1 MQLDKGLVKVEKS
14 SHYVRYLLI
23 IGILVLAFSLSFV
36 LRAQPLEYGF
46 ELNEYD
52 PFFNYRATQF
62 VVENGFPSYLEWHD
76 DLSWHPYGRDIS
88 TTSQVMLH
96 VTAAT
101 LYQIFGMG
109 SSLYDFTIL
118 LPMVVGSLT
127 AVVIFAL
134 VRTIGGTTAGLLAS
148 LFFAISPIII
158 MRGSIGWFKSE
169 PLGLFYGL
177 LAVYLLISGIK
188 SDKGKVSIAKIVGA
202 GILLSFGIASW
213 GGIQFFVLPIGLFFI
228 ALPFLRKDNKFVIWT
243 SVVFASVFILV
254 TVSFDKILVPF
265 SELCILNCASLDL
278 QPITFFSSLN
288 GLFLIG
294 CTGFLA
300 TCIIIRKIFSKAGLR
315 SGLALLGGTIIA
327 GIAIASSGIVWLPS
341 FRYLN
346 AANPF
351 LITTDM
357 LTDSVSEH
365 ATSTI
370 DISFYF
376 FSILM
381 VFAGLGAWLL
391 FQKKVNRSLQI
402 KGEMAAFAL
411 IIGFLGIYFSSAFVR
426 LEVFGSI
433 SVIILS
439 SIGVSILISKIL
451 KEGHKP
457 TSVVTKISFLAIIV
471 ALLMVPM
478 VYPEKLNWANNT
490 AGLPITILN
499 SGTHFNTSTNDW
511 SDAMQWLRENTPEDV
526 VIASWWDYGYWISTL
541 AERKTLADNSTLL
554 DWQIRKIAAT
564 YMSTPEDAWQ
574 ILTSDV
580 DTDVSP
586 YYVTLPANV
595 ANPTK
600 PIDDIYD
607 EKQHKLDQFKIWY
620 DTCASQID
628 IEQACDTF
636 YRNYEPLIY
645 DPEIAEKYPTLFDYW
660 ESEVYRIPPII
671 TGLDAD
677 YVIVNLAAEK
687 LSAENIMDL
696 YVINQK
702 GGDETK
708 AFWFLKIADLSV
720 FDYYNPELSGYS
732 AKFWDETLLG
742 NLIPFTPIIY
752 VDTDNPEIQSET
764 YERGYT
770 SIYVKN
776 IKFPSDGDGPFQLV
790 YVPPSFEMDAPGPLT
805 GPLIYK
811 INKEYI
817 PECAINDIREVCSV
831 IP

>member
-1 MQLDKGLVKVEKS
+1 MLQSNNELVKVEKS

-23 IGILVLAFSLSFV
+23 IGILALSFSLSFMI
-36 LRAQPLEYGF
+36 RAQPLEYGF
-46 ELNEYD
+46 ELNEFD

-62 VVENGFPSYLEWHD
+62 MVENGLPSYLEWND

-96 VTAAT
+96 VTTAT
-101 LYQIFGMG
+101 LYQTFGMG
-109 SSLYDFTIL
+109 SNLYDFTIL
-118 LPMVVGSLT
+118 FPVVIGSLT
-127 AVVIFAL
+127 AVVIFAI
-134 VRTIGGTTAGLLAS
+134 VRTIGGTTAGLFAS
-148 LFFAISPIII
+148 LFFAVSPIII

-177 LAVYLLISGIK
+177 LAVYLLLSGIK
-188 SDKGKVSIAKIVGA
+188 SDKGKVSIAKIVGG
-202 GILLSFGIASW
+202 GIFLAFGLASW
-213 GGIQFFVLPIGLFFI
+213 GGIQFFILPIGLFFL
-228 ALPFLRKDNKFVIWT
+228 ALPFLRKDSKFIIWT
-243 SVVFASVFILV
+243 SVIFTSVFLLV
-254 TVSFDKILVPF
+254 TVLFDYLLLSSSPDQT
-265 SELCILNCASLDL
+265 SSSATL
-278 QPITFFSSLN
+278 QYLIWTLPSSLN

-294 CTGFLA
+294 CTAFLVA
-300 TCIIIRKIFSKAGLR
+300 YVIIRNMLKKAQLRGGLV
-315 SGLALLGGTIIA
+315 LLGSAIVS
-327 GIAIASSGIVWLPS
+327 GIAIISSGMINLPS

-346 AANPF
+346 AANPL

-439 SIGVSILISKIL
+439 SIGISILISKIL
-451 KEGHKP
+451 KDGHKP
-457 TSVVTKISFLAIIV
+457 TSAVTKISFLAIIV

-478 VYPEKLNWANNT
+478 VYPEINWTNNNK
-490 AGLPITILN
+490 GLPITILN
-499 SGTHFNTSTNDW
+499 SGSHFSTSTNDW
-511 SDAMQWLRENTPEDV
+511 SDAMQWLKENTSEDAV
-526 VIASWWDYGYWISTL
+526 VASWWDYGYWISTL

-564 YMSTPEDAWQ
+564 YMSTPEDAWR
-574 ILTSDV
+574 ILMSDA
-580 DTDVSP
+580 DTDVSS
-586 YYVTLPANV
+586 YYVTLPTDIT
-595 ANPTK
+595 NPTK
-600 PIDDIYD
+600 PTDNIYD
-607 EKQHKLDQFKIWY
+607 EKQNKIDQFKNWK
-620 DTCASQID
+620 DDPT
-628 IEQACDTF
+628 IEK
-636 YRNYEPLIY
+636 IY

-660 ESEVYRIPPII
+660 EQEVYVLPPII

-677 YVIVNLAAEK
+677 YIIVNLAVQK
-687 LSAENIMDL
+687 LPSENIMDL
-696 YVINQK
+696 YALQQK

-708 AFWFLKIADLSV
+708 AFWFMKIADLHI

-732 AKFWDETLLG
+732 GKFWDETLLG
-742 NLIPFTPIIY
+742 KLIPFTHILY
-752 VDTDNPEIQSET
+752 VDPTNPEIQSET
-764 YERGYT
+764 YKRGYT

-776 IKFPSDGDGPFQLV
+776 IKFPMNGDGPFQLV

-811 INKEYI
+811 INKEYN
-817 PECAINDIREVCSV
+817 PNQ
-831 IP
+831 